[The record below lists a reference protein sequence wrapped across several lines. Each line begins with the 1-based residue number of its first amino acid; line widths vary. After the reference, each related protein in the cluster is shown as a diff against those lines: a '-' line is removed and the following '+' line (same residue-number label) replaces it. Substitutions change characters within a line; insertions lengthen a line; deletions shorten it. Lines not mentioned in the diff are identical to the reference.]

1 MMDPFEYE
9 SDLEEY
15 SAGDTI
21 FRTGDE
27 GDRMYVVASGKV
39 EIMVGETVVELVEAS
54 GILGE
59 MALLGS
65 RTRSATAVAVESC
78 RLLPIDEAFFLHL
91 VQQSPRFSLKVMNIM
106 ADRLRRSNL
115 PRH

>member
-1 MMDPFEYE
+1 MDPFQYE
-9 SDLEEY
+9 SDLEIY
-15 SAGDTI
+15 RPGDII
-21 FRTGDE
+21 FHVGDE
-27 GDRMYVVASGKV
+27 GDRMYVVAAGEV
-39 EIMVGETVVELVEAS
+39 EMRVGEEVVDTVQEG

-65 RTRSATAVAVESC
+65 RFRSATAVARQEC

-91 VQQSPRFSLKVMNIM
+91 VQRSPRFSLKVMKVM

-115 PRH
+115 PRQ